1 MNLKEHLALDLQNQH
16 PNRNKRKGLAG
27 IKNRGMFNGAYE
39 TCAFYK
45 ATAIKGVDFKMM
57 VGDTPKPKHCYW

>member
-1 MNLKEHLALDLQNQH
+1 MNIKQLIELDKTGQLNH
-16 PNRNKRKGLAG
+16 IERKGLAG
-27 IKNRGMFNGAYE
+27 IKNRGTFNGAYE

-57 VGDTPKPKHCYW
+57 VGDKPKPKHCYW